1 MSTTTAQELK
11 VYIDESKTGA
21 GNPLL
26 DASGKPLEC
35 LKLTAGNVKQLA
47 VFFAG
52 TPLIKGGELPLKKLP
67 EGSELQ
73 IVLKAT
79 RQSTAALTAANA
91 AVFDQTRTCY
101 TTLLPL
107 NTQQI
112 KDLFATG
119 RRVLSV
125 YLVFSIVDNFTQK
138 SFYVPAELQNAE
150 FVTADKMAG
159 NYALEAAQSASESA
173 ASATKAAQSAEQAK
187 TLADEA
193 KSSKEASEKAKADA
207 ESAQEQA
214 GKSKESAEQ
223 SATEAGNSKN
233 DAEQAKKTAQSA
245 SESAE
250 RSAQEAQSA
259 KEAAEKAKTDAEA
272 ANDAAV
278 EAANAAGRSAKN
290 ASETLAEAVRTI
302 EDSLDQ
308 AKEDL
313 SEAKNEAIKECEQV
327 LGNVYTKD
335 QVYTKSQ
342 LDGVDTGAEVVL
354 KMNEIISQL
363 KDYEAVTGE
372 TLPPEFWVEVVA
384 EFQRWQANPNEVK
397 EWVNTG
403 NANENI
409 TSTCPY
415 FDVAPTKPV
424 VDFSVVEAKSRST
437 NGIKPLFGVEC
448 YETIFLPATKSLDVF
463 VYSNQKADCDI
474 IAPNATS
481 VFRAVQNAQ
490 KFDGRVYCPKA
501 TNWNNFA
508 QGAAL
513 FNHPVT
519 SQNATSLYMAFY
531 GAKEYN
537 QFTDLRSA
545 SNARFAFTNTAMSA
559 ENISKTLDSLP
570 TWTDGAEHIITFTGS
585 PGASELTQ
593 DSPSVAAAIAKGWT
607 VEL

>member
-79 RQSTAALTAANA
+79 RQSTEALTAANA

-245 SESAE
+245 SESAKQ
-250 RSAQEAQSA
+250 SAQEAQSA

-272 ANDAAV
+272 ANNAAV

-308 AKEDL
+308 AQKDL
-313 SEAKNEAIKECEQV
+313 SEAKNEAIEECGQV

-335 QVYTKSQ
+335 QVYTKAQ
-342 LDGVDTGAEVVL
+342 IDGVSTGAEVVL
-354 KMNEIISQL
+354 KMNEIIAQL

-372 TLPPEFWVEVVA
+372 TLPNEFWVEVFNAV
-384 EFQRWQANPNEVK
+384 ERWQKNPNEVK
-397 EWVNTG
+397 TWGADE
-403 NANENI
+403 AEHL
-409 TSTCPY
+409 
-415 FDVAPTKPV
+415 
-424 VDFSVVEAKSRST
+424 VDFNVSNASASGTSSVYAADAK
-437 NGIKPLFGVEC
+437 GFV
-448 YETIFLPATKSLDVF
+448 FL
-463 VYSNQKADCDI
+463 
-474 IAPNATS
+474 PNATNTS
-481 VFRAVQNAQ
+481 NLCYRNQGGITGFFAPKSQSLSQAFRSSKVNFPIYTNATTIASMLIANTKFNSKIYASKAVNWYYSLSDCSSYNQ
-490 KFDGRVYCPKA
+490 A
-501 TNWNNFA
+501 TNM
-508 QGAAL
+508 G
-513 FNHPVT
+513 
-519 SQNATSLYMAFY
+519 SATNGSCAF
-531 GAKEYN
+531 
-537 QFTDLRSA
+537 QR
-545 SNARFAFTNTAMSA
+545 TAMSPD
-559 ENISKTLDSLP
+559 NIAATLDTL
-570 TWTDGAEHIITFTGS
+570 TEQTDGASHVIYFSRADGTKLAPLMAES
-585 PGASELTQ
+585 PYKE
-593 DSPSVAAAIAKGWT
+593 SVDAAVARGWT
-607 VEL
+607 VQFD